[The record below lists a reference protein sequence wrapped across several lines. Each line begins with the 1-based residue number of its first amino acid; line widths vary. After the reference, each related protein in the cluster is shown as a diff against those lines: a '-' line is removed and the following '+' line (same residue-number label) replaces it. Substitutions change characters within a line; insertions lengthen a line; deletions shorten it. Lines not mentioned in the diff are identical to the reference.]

1 MLQRAFNLLL
11 YRSVTDGDKV
21 INLRAKKQY
30 LGTGKKVKEV
40 ELFE

>member
-11 YRSVTDGDKV
+11 YRSVMDGDKV

-30 LGTGKKVKEV
+30 LGTGKKVQDSRT
-40 ELFE
+40 F